1 MTTVEQSTDVAV
13 PVHTAYDQWTRFED
27 FPRFMEGV
35 QRIDQVTPIRTHWVT
50 RIAGVDREFDAEIS
64 EQRPDERIAWH
75 SVDGP
80 AQSGVVTFHRLDS
93 TRTRVMLQMQF
104 SPEGFTEQ
112 AGDKLGLIRSRVRGD
127 LENFRKFVEEQRA
140 EGAEPR
146 GWRGEVPAPPQAS
159 PPTAVPGPAPLG
171 TPPTPPMTTPPDGYS
186 DTDPLSGRMRADT
199 PFTPFDPDESR
210 RPNSGA

>member
-13 PVHTAYDQWTRFED
+13 PVHTAYNQWTRFED
-27 FPRFMEGV
+27 FPRFMQGV
-35 QRIDQVTPIRTHWVT
+35 QRIDQLTPVRTHWVT

-80 AQSGVVTFHRLDS
+80 AQSGVVTFHRLDD
-93 TRTRVMLQMQF
+93 TRTRVMLQMEF

-127 LENFRKFVEEQRA
+127 LENFRKFIEKQD
-140 EGAEPR
+140 AEPR
-146 GWRGEVPAPPQAS
+146 GWRGEVPAPRQA
-159 PPTAVPGPAPLG
+159 PAPATAPGPVPV
-171 TPPTPPMTTPPDGYS
+171 TPPTPPMTTPPDGYD
-186 DTDPLSGRMRADT
+186 DTDPMGSHARTDT
-199 PFTPFDPDESR
+199 PFTPFDPDASR
-210 RPNSGA
+210 RRHDGI